1 MSTIRVGMI
10 LGVAAAA
17 TSVHAGTLPAGK
29 YQIHNHP
36 DGSADPPPYGLR
48 LDELYDITGGKDDFT
63 FDFDDA
69 SSYVTLNYT
78 GSKIV
83 IHGHAYGGRDI
94 GAVYAVEPT
103 TGIYSFH
110 FVYDVGVGLAP
121 GDDDIMVVANMM
133 NFGTITT
140 PIGDTIDLTDKT
152 DVSYSFRLG
161 DENNDLGHR
170 GFSGISGWGWLIHGP
185 PGSSHVVASDWLFTV
200 GDLVPTP
207 GSLAIF
213 GIAAGALARRRR

>member
-1 MSTIRVGMI
+1 M
-10 LGVAAAA
+10 
-17 TSVHAGTLPAGK
+17 
-29 YQIHNHP
+29 
-36 DGSADPPPYGLR
+36 
-48 LDELYDITGGKDDFT
+48 
-63 FDFDDA
+63 
-69 SSYVTLNYT
+69 
-78 GSKIV
+78 
-83 IHGHAYGGRDI
+83 
-94 GAVYAVEPT
+94 
-103 TGIYSFH
+103 
-110 FVYDVGVGLAP
+110 GLAP